1 MRLLKP
7 AIRGVVLGIIIGAAI
22 AFIPKNKEPIVLPE
36 ILIIRETT
44 ESEFGRQVLI
54 LDYMVGGIATNAT
67 FRPHQMNEYKAVIA
81 HLKRS
86 GRLRYATPLLEP
98 LE

>member
-7 AIRGVVLGIIIGAAI
+7 AVRGAIVGAMVGIVL
-22 AFIPKNKEPIVLPE
+22 AFIPKTKEPIVLPE
-36 ILIIRETT
+36 ILILRETT
-44 ESEFGRQVLI
+44 ETEYGRQVLI

-67 FRPHQMNEYKAVIA
+67 FRPHQMNEYKAVLA